1 MVVVVLVVD
10 INLNLSYVVYVLNYF
25 IHAVTAVPVLEKK
38 DEAEVKN

>member
-1 MVVVVLVVD
+1 MEYKNYLFKVLSVE
-10 INLNLSYVVYVLNYF
+10 NKM